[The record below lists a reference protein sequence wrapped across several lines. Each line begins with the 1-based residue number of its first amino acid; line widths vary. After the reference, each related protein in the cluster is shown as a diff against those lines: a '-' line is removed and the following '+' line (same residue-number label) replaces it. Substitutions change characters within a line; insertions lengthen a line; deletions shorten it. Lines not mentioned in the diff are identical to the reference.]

1 LANWPTRRAA
11 SGSWTRPSTA
21 AINFFDTAGVYG
33 GPQWPDMEKGYGV
46 SEEII
51 GRWLAQGG
59 FHGNC
64 WAGAAALQHTD
75 DRKLM
80 GKCSTHNKD
89 GAEDIQRG
97 PRWEHL
103 KNDNKTRP
111 WVFRDWPS
119 QRTHTRQENPLNWL
133 S

>member
-1 LANWPTRRAA
+1 MNFGELADETSSFRIMDEAIDA
-11 SGSWTRPSTA
+11 G
-21 AINFFDTAGVYG
+21 INFFDTAGVYG

-64 WAGAAALQHTD
+64 WAGSAALQHTD

-89 GAEDIQRG
+89 GAEDIQMG
-97 PRWEHL
+97 PR
-103 KNDNKTRP
+103 
-111 WVFRDWPS
+111 
-119 QRTHTRQENPLNWL
+119 
-133 S
+133 